1 MKNQTA
7 PINNNTDFIEQTE
20 YYMKMLTGAL
30 AVLSST
36 DPAELSKDDFHDY
49 CFGLI
54 QINERFTGELI
65 DYMRQH
71 QACTGA

>member
-1 MKNQTA
+1 MDKLKTTDSLTSD
-7 PINNNTDFIEQTE
+7 NTDFIEQAE

-49 CFGLI
+49 CLIPFGSSLTFI
-54 QINERFTGELI
+54 PLT
-65 DYMRQH
+65 
-71 QACTGA
+71 